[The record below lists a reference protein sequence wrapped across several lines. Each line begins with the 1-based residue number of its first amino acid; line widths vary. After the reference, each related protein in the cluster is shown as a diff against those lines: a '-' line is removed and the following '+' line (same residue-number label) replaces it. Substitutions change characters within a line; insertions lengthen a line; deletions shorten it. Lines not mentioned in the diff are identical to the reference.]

1 MAGVLI
7 GVDAGTTNIKT
18 VAFSPT
24 GDELARASRENEV
37 RTDDGRTE
45 QDMAATWE
53 RTAETIREVVRSPSV
68 TDEILGV
75 GVTGQGDGCWLVDA
89 DGNPARDAILWNDNR
104 AAGIVEEW
112 AETGVADRIFD
123 ICGNGLFAGASLP
136 ILRWLRDH
144 EPETLERAETVL
156 FCKDWIK
163 YRLTGELTTDLSDA
177 SLPYLDVR
185 AGTYTDE
192 LSDLAG
198 VPGVEDLLPRLEPA
212 TNVVGTVTDAA
223 SARTDLPV
231 GTPVISGVIDIV
243 ASAVGSGAARPAA
256 SSSVVGTT
264 ALNQTILESVPD
276 LDEPVG
282 FTLAITEDRYTRA
295 MASMAGTPNLDW
307 ARREIAE
314 TDDFGVVEREAR
326 SVPAGADGLLYHPYL
341 SSSGERSPFIDS
353 AARAQFS
360 GLDPSHTRAHLLR
373 AVYEGVA
380 LAMRDCYEH
389 LPTEAD
395 RVVVS
400 GGGASSEFWC
410 QLFADCL
417 ETTVAVPEGSELGAR
432 GIALLAGVAL
442 DEFADV
448 EAGLDAMTGIDRSYE
463 PRPAYAERYDQ
474 WYEVYRT
481 TYEAMFDAWTK
492 RAAVVDGA
500 NGGED
505 DR

>member
-18 VAFSPT
+18 VAFST
-24 GDELARASRENEV
+24 EGDELARASRRNEV
-37 RTDDGRTE
+37 LTEDGRTE
-45 QDMAATWE
+45 QDMETTWE
-53 RTAETIREVVRSPSV
+53 RTAATIEDVSASLSADDHV
-68 TDEILGV
+68 IGV
-75 GVTGQGDGCWLVDA
+75 GITGQGDGCWLVDG
-89 DGNPARDAILWNDNR
+89 DGQPARNAILWNDNR

-112 AETGVADRIFD
+112 GETGVSERIFD

-136 ILRWLRDH
+136 ILRWLHDN
-144 EPETLERAETVL
+144 EPATLDRAETVL

-177 SLPYLDVR
+177 SLPYLDIR
-185 AGTYTDE
+185 THEYTDE

-198 VPGVEDLLPRLEPA
+198 VPGVEALFPRLEPA
-212 TNVVGTVTDAA
+212 TSVVGTVTESA
-223 SARTDLPV
+223 SARTGLPA

-243 ASAVGSGAARPAA
+243 ASAVGSGAARPGD

-307 ARREIAE
+307 ARAEIAE
-314 TDDFGVVEREAR
+314 TDDFDAVEDAAR

-400 GGGASSEFWC
+400 GGGAGSTFWC

-417 ETTVAVPEGSELGAR
+417 DTTVAVPEGSELGAR

-442 DEFADV
+442 DAYPDI
-448 EAGLDAMTGIDRSYE
+448 EAGLDAMTGIDRSYD
-463 PRPAYAERYDQ
+463 PRPEYAERYDE

-481 TYEAMFDAWTK
+481 TYEAMFDAWET
-492 RAAVVDGA
+492 RAAVL
-500 NGGED
+500 GGLSED
-505 DR
+505 DP

>member
-1 MAGVLI
+1 MTGALI

-18 VAFSPT
+18 VAFSPDGT
-24 GDELARASRENEV
+24 ELARASRENEV
-37 RTDDGRTE
+37 LSSGGRME
-45 QDMAATWE
+45 QDMTATWE
-53 RTAETIREVVRSPSV
+53 RTAETIRAVVSALPAD
-68 TDEILGV
+68 TDVLGV
-75 GVTGQGDGCWLVDA
+75 GVTGQGDGCWLVDG
-89 DGNPARDAILWNDNR
+89 DGEPARNAILWNDNR
-104 AAGIVEEW
+104 AAGIVETW
-112 AETGVADRIFD
+112 AETGVTDELFD

-136 ILRWLRDH
+136 ILRWLHDN
-144 EPETLERAETVL
+144 EPETLDRAETVL

-163 YRLTGELTTDLSDA
+163 YRLTGALTTDLSDA

-185 AGTYTDE
+185 TREYADG
-192 LSDLAG
+192 LSTIAG
-198 VPGVEDLLPRLEPA
+198 VPGVEERLPRLEPA
-212 TNVVGTVTDAA
+212 TTVVGEVTSAA
-223 SARTDLPV
+223 ATHTGLPA

-243 ASAVGSGAARPAA
+243 ASAVGSGAAQPGD

-264 ALNQTILESVPD
+264 ALNQTILETVPT

-282 FTLAITEDRYTRA
+282 FTLAITDDRLTRA

-307 ARREIAE
+307 ARAEIAA
-314 TDDFGVVEREAR
+314 TDDFAAVEREAR

-395 RVVVS
+395 RIVVS
-400 GGGASSEFWC
+400 GGGAQSDLWC

-417 ETTVAVPEGSELGAR
+417 GTTIAVPEGSELGAR

-442 DEFADV
+442 DEFADI
-448 EAGLDAMTGIDRSYE
+448 EAGLETMTAVDRSYD
-463 PRPAYAERYDQ
+463 PRPEYVQRYDR
-474 WYEVYRT
+474 WYEVYRA
-481 TYEAMFDAWTK
+481 TYEAMFDAWAK
-492 RAAVVDGA
+492 RDAVFGD
-500 NGGED
+500 D

>member
-18 VAFSPT
+18 VAFSPE
-24 GDELARASRENEV
+24 GDELARASRGNEV
-37 RTDDGRTE
+37 LADDGRTE
-45 QDMAATWE
+45 QDMVATWE
-53 RTAETIREVVRSPSV
+53 RAAETIREVVRSLPADDDV
-68 TDEILGV
+68 GGV
-75 GVTGQGDGCWLVDA
+75 GVTGQGDGCWLVDG
-89 DGNPARDAILWNDNR
+89 DGKPARDAILWNDGR

-112 AETGVADRIFD
+112 GETGVSDRIFD

-136 ILRWLRDH
+136 ILRWLHDH
-144 EPETLERAETVL
+144 EPATLEHAETVV

-177 SLPYLDVR
+177 SLPYLDIR
-185 AGTYTDE
+185 AGAYTDE
-192 LSDLAG
+192 LSALAG
-198 VPGVEDLLPRLEPA
+198 VPDVEDLFPRLEPA
-212 TNVVGTVTDAA
+212 TEVIGTVTDPA
-223 SARTDLPV
+223 SERTGLPA

-243 ASAVGSGAARPAA
+243 ASAVGSGAARPGD

-264 ALNQTILESVPD
+264 ALNQTILKTVPD

-282 FTLAITEDRYTRA
+282 FTLAIDEDRYTRA

-307 ARREIAE
+307 ARAEIAE
-314 TDDFGVVEREAR
+314 TDDFDAVERAAR

-341 SSSGERSPFIDS
+341 SSSGERSPFVDS
-353 AARAQFS
+353 AARAGFT

-400 GGGASSEFWC
+400 GGGAGSAFWC

-417 ETTVAVPEGSELGAR
+417 DTTVVVPEGSELGAR
-432 GIALLAGVAL
+432 GIALLVGVTL
-442 DEFADV
+442 DEFVDV
-448 EAGLDAMTGIDRSYE
+448 AAGLEAMTGIDRSYE
-463 PRPAYAERYDQ
+463 PRPAYVRRYDR
-474 WYEVYRT
+474 WYDVYRT
-481 TYEAMFDAWTK
+481 TYEAMFDAWEK
-492 RAAVVDGA
+492 RAAVVDRMDADG
-500 NGGED
+500 
-505 DR
+505 R